1 MSKRPPNLLYGVDDT
16 PPLLT
21 LLLLG
26 VQHVFIIT
34 ISLIFPVLIIR
45 AIGGSAAQAG
55 FMVSMAMLAAGV
67 GTILQALNR
76 KGIGSGY
83 LCPALCGPSF
93 LSASL
98 LAAKTGG
105 LSLLFGMTTVAGM
118 FEVLLSRVLH
128 RLRVLFPPEVTGTV
142 VTMVGITVIP
152 VAISNF
158 MGLDATDTVTERSEL
173 IVAVVT
179 LGAMVCTNVW
189 CKGKLKLYPILVGM
203 ILGYTLSYL
212 LGILGVADL
221 RQFSQAPLLAVPDLD
236 YFGWSFDVLLLA
248 PFLIA
253 ITCSLL
259 KTVGDITTCQK
270 INDLDWK
277 RVDMKNVSGGILA
290 DGLSA
295 AVGGLVGTM
304 GQSTSSS
311 NIGLSIG
318 TGATSRR
325 IAFAT
330 GGILVVL
337 AFFPKLATIFVIMPK
352 PVMGATL
359 LFAISFMIVAGFQI
373 IMSRMLDVR
382 KTFVVGISI
391 IFGLS
396 VDVLPGLYEH
406 VHPWIHPIF
415 SSSLSLAAILAVS
428 LNLLLRLGIARRQQ
442 LVLRPGVDTTDAIF
456 AFMEKQGAA
465 WGARKD
471 VIYRAI
477 SALNEFYESATLLGL
492 AKSEI
497 TVDVSF
503 DEFNL
508 DVDIRYTGTLM
519 DFPTER
525 PTEVDLLRDTRTTVK
540 LAGFMIMH
548 YVDQLKSDAKGDSC
562 RIQFHFEH

>member
-1 MSKRPPNLLYGVDDT
+1 MPKRPPNLIYGVDDT

-21 LLLLG
+21 RLLLG

-34 ISLIFPVLIIR
+34 ISLIFPVLIVR
-45 AIGGSAAQAG
+45 TIGGSAAQAG
-55 FMVSMAMLAAGV
+55 FMVSMSMLAAGV

-76 KGIGSGY
+76 RGIGSGY
-83 LCPALCGPSF
+83 LCPAVCGPSF

-105 LSLLFGMTTVAGM
+105 LSLLFGMTTIAGM
-118 FEVLLSRVLH
+118 FEVLLSRVIH
-128 RLRVLFPPEVTGTV
+128 RFRVLFPPEVTGTV
-142 VTMVGITVIP
+142 VAMVGITIIP

-158 MGLDATDTVTERSEL
+158 MGLDAADTVTERSEVL
-173 IVAVVT
+173 VALMT
-179 LGAMVCTNVW
+179 LGAMVGTSVW
-189 CKGKLKLYPILVGM
+189 CRGKLKLYPVLVGM
-203 ILGYTLSYL
+203 ILGYLLSYL
-212 LGILGVADL
+212 LGILGADDL
-221 RQFSQAPLLAVPDLD
+221 RQFSHASLLAVPELK
-236 YFGWSFDVLLLA
+236 YFGWSFDLLLLA

-253 ITCSLL
+253 ITCSVL

-270 INDLDWK
+270 INDSEWK
-277 RVDMKNVSGGILA
+277 RVDMQNVRGGILA

-295 AVGGLVGTM
+295 TIGGLVGTM

-318 TGATSRR
+318 TGATSRK

-330 GGILVVL
+330 GGILVLL
-337 AFFPKLATIFVIMPK
+337 AFIPKLAAIFVIMPK

-359 LFAISFMIVAGFQI
+359 LFAVSFMIVAGLQI

-382 KTFVVGISI
+382 KTCVIGISI

-396 VDVLPGLYEH
+396 VDVLSGLYEH

-415 SSSLSLAAILAVS
+415 SSSLSLAAVLAVS
-428 LNLLLRLGIARRQQ
+428 LNLLFRIGIARRQQ

-456 AFMEKQGAA
+456 AFFEKQGAA
-465 WGARKD
+465 WGARRE

-477 SALNEFYESATLLGL
+477 AALSELYESVALLGL

-497 TVDVSF
+497 TVDTSF

-508 DVDIRYTGTLM
+508 DVDIRYTGARMEFT
-519 DFPTER
+519 TER
-525 PTEVDLLRDTRTTVK
+525 PPEVELLRDTRTTAK

-548 YVDQLKSDAKGDSC
+548 YVDRLKSEVKGDRC

>member
-1 MSKRPPNLLYGVDDT
+1 MSKRPPDLIYGVDDT

-318 TGATSRR
+318 TGATSRK

>member
-1 MSKRPPNLLYGVDDT
+1 MPKKPPELIYGVDDT
-16 PPLLT
+16 PPLSAC
-21 LLLLG
+21 LLLG

-34 ISLIFPVLIIR
+34 IALIFPVVLVR

-55 FMVSMAMLAAGV
+55 FMVSMSMLAGGV

-83 LCPALCGPSF
+83 LCPSVCGPSY

-98 LAAKTGG
+98 LAVKTGG
-105 LSLLFGMTTVAGM
+105 LSLLFGMTAIAGT
-118 FEVLLSRVLH
+118 FEVFLSRVMH

-142 VTMVGITVIP
+142 VAMVGITVVP

-158 MGLDATDTVTERSEL
+158 MGLDATDTVTERPEV
-173 IVAVVT
+173 IVALIT
-179 LGAMVCTNVW
+179 LGTMVGTSVW
-189 CKGKLKLYPILVGM
+189 CRGKLRLYPVLAGM
-203 ILGYTLSYL
+203 ILGYAASYL
-212 LGILGVADL
+212 LGILGASDL

-236 YFGWSFDVLLLA
+236 YFGWSFDLLLLA

-253 ITCSLL
+253 VTCSLL
-259 KTVGDITTCQK
+259 KSVGDITTCQK

-277 RVDMKNVSGGILA
+277 RADMKNVGGGIFA

-295 AVGGLVGTM
+295 VAAGLVGTM

-325 IAFAT
+325 IAFAA

-337 AFFPKLATIFVIMPK
+337 AFFPKLATIFVVMPK
-352 PVMGATL
+352 PVMGAAL
-359 LFAISFMIVAGFQI
+359 LYAVAFMIVAGFQI
-373 IMSRMLDVR
+373 IMSRMLDAR
-382 KTFVVGISI
+382 KTFVVGISL

-415 SSSLSLAAILAVS
+415 SSSLSLAAIVAVT

-465 WGARKD
+465 WGARKE

-477 SALNEFYESATLLGL
+477 SALTELYESVSLLGL

-497 TVDVSF
+497 TVEVSF

-519 DFPTER
+519 EFPTER

-548 YVDQLKSDAKGDSC
+548 YVDRLKSDAKGDSC

>member
-1 MSKRPPNLLYGVDDT
+1 MSKRPPNLIYGVDDT

-98 LAAKTGG
+98 LAVKTGG

-318 TGATSRR
+318 TGATSRK

>member
-1 MSKRPPNLLYGVDDT
+1 MSKRPPNLIYGVDDT

-45 AIGGSAAQAG
+45 SIGGSAAQAG

-428 LNLLLRLGIARRQQ
+428 LNLLFRLGIARRQQ

-465 WGARKD
+465 WGARKE

>member
-318 TGATSRR
+318 TGATSRK

-519 DFPTER
+519 EFPTER

>member
-98 LAAKTGG
+98 LAVKTGG

-318 TGATSRR
+318 TGATSRK

>member
-318 TGATSRR
+318 TGATSRK

-456 AFMEKQGAA
+456 ALMEKQGAA
-465 WGARKD
+465 WGARKE